1 MTFQEL
7 KEEIENEFGII
18 KLADIAI
25 GSSMS
30 LRKL

>member
-18 KLADIAI
+18 KLADIAREFDVF
-25 GSSMS
+25 
-30 LRKL
+30 RKL